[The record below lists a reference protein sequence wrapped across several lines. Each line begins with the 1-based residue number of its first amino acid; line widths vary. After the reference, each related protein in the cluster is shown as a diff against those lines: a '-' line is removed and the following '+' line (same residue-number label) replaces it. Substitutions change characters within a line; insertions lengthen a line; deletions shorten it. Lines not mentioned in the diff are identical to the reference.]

1 MFLGPYKLFD
11 IINLGTIKKLQVT
24 KISYDLDFKLNH
36 TMKSKEYDIENNT
49 LDNCK
54 ENNEE
59 QFITL
64 TESIEKVRGYLK
76 TNPSS
81 TKRKNQLEYLS
92 NTLDHF
98 VNWYDKNK
106 LIIPKRAPEVKWN
119 KGSFYANQDFS
130 IITIN
135 DDTYNLSPNQSK
147 VVGLLFDNLTN
158 ALDGLSYRDMVRET
172 DLTRSGKLSNYFKSS
187 PRVGDLFNYSRRTG
201 KYSLKY

>member
-49 LDNCK
+49 LDICK
-54 ENNEE
+54 RNNEV

-64 TESIEKVRGYLK
+64 TKYIEKVRGYLK
-76 TNPSS
+76 ANPNS

-98 VNWYDKNK
+98 VIWYEDNKFQIPDK
-106 LIIPKRAPEVKWN
+106 IPLLEWS
-119 KGSFYANQDFS
+119 KGSFSANKNFS
-130 IITIN
+130 IIKIKN
-135 DDTYNLSPNQSK
+135 KSYSLRRNQPK
-147 VVGLLFDNLTN
+147 IVEILFQNLTDE
-158 ALDGLSYRDMVRET
+158 LDGLSYKDLSKEL
-172 DLTRSGKLSNYFKSS
+172 DLTSYGKLSNYFKDS
-187 PRVGDLFNYSRRTG
+187 PRVRDLFNYSRRNG
-201 KYSLKY
+201 KYTLKT

>member
-49 LDNCK
+49 LDICK
-54 ENNEE
+54 RNNEV

-64 TESIEKVRGYLK
+64 TKYIEKVRGYLK
-76 TNPSS
+76 ANPNS

-98 VNWYDKNK
+98 VIWYEDNKFQIPDK
-106 LIIPKRAPEVKWN
+106 IPLLEWS
-119 KGSFYANQDFS
+119 KGSFSANKNFS
-130 IITIN
+130 IIKIKN
-135 DDTYNLSPNQSK
+135 KSYSLRRNQPK
-147 VVGLLFDNLTN
+147 IVELLFQNLTDE
-158 ALDGLSYRDMVRET
+158 LDGLSYKDLSREL
-172 DLTRSGKLSNYFKSS
+172 DLTSYGKLSNYFKDS

>member
-1 MFLGPYKLFD
+1 M
-11 IINLGTIKKLQVT
+11 
-24 KISYDLDFKLNH
+24 
-36 TMKSKEYDIENNT
+36 
-49 LDNCK
+49 DNCK
-54 ENNEE
+54 ENNEV

-64 TESIEKVRGYLK
+64 TKSIEKVRGYLK

-106 LIIPKRAPEVKWN
+106 LIIPKRAPELKWN

-130 IITIN
+130 IFTIN
-135 DDTYNLSPNQSK
+135 DEKYNLSPNQSK
-147 VVGLLFDNLTN
+147 VVGLLFKNLTD

-172 DLTRSGKLSNYFKSS
+172 DLTRSGKLSNYFKGS
-187 PRVGDLFNYSRRTG
+187 PRIGDLFNYSRRTG
-201 KYSLKY
+201 KYSLRH

>member
-49 LDNCK
+49 LDICK
-54 ENNEE
+54 RNNEV

-64 TESIEKVRGYLK
+64 TKYIEKVRGYLK
-76 TNPSS
+76 ANPNS

-98 VNWYDKNK
+98 VIWYEDNKFQIPDK
-106 LIIPKRAPEVKWN
+106 IPLLEWS
-119 KGSFYANQDFS
+119 KGSFSANKNFS
-130 IITIN
+130 IIKIKN
-135 DDTYNLSPNQSK
+135 KSYSLRRNQPK
-147 VVGLLFDNLTN
+147 IVELLFQNLTDE
-158 ALDGLSYRDMVRET
+158 LDGLSYKDLSREL
-172 DLTRSGKLSNYFKSS
+172 DLTSYGKLSNYFKDS
-187 PRVGDLFNYSRRTG
+187 PRVGDLFNYSKRNG
-201 KYSLKY
+201 KYILKT

>member
-1 MFLGPYKLFD
+1 MFLAPYKLFD
-11 IINLGTIKKLQVT
+11 IINLGTIKKPQFT
-24 KISYDLDFKLNH
+24 KISYDLDFKGNH

-147 VVGLLFDNLTN
+147 VVGLLLNNLTN

-187 PRVGDLFNYSRRTG
+187 PRVGDLFNYSRRTC
-201 KYSLKY
+201 KYSLRH

>member
-147 VVGLLFDNLTN
+147 VVGLHFDNLTN

-187 PRVGDLFNYSRRTG
+187 PRVGDLFNYSRRTN

>member
-49 LDNCK
+49 LDICK
-54 ENNEE
+54 RNNEV

-64 TESIEKVRGYLK
+64 TKYIEKVRGYLK
-76 TNPSS
+76 ANPNS

-98 VNWYDKNK
+98 VIWYEDNKFQIPDK
-106 LIIPKRAPEVKWN
+106 IPLLEWS
-119 KGSFYANQDFS
+119 KGSFSANKNFS
-130 IITIN
+130 IIKIKN
-135 DDTYNLSPNQSK
+135 KSYSLRRNQPK
-147 VVGLLFDNLTN
+147 IVEILFQNLTDE
-158 ALDGLSYRDMVRET
+158 LDGLSYKDLSREL
-172 DLTRSGKLSNYFKSS
+172 DLTSYGKLSNYFKDS
-187 PRVGDLFNYSRRTG
+187 PRVRDLFNYSRRNG
-201 KYSLKY
+201 KYTLKT